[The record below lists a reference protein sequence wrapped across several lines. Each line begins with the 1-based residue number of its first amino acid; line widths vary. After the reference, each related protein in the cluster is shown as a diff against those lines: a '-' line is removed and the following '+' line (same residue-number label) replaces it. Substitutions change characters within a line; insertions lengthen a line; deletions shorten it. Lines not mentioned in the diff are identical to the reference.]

1 MTQSKATTGLEKIE
15 QLLNLES
22 LFLQRFCRLST
33 TDQAGRLIRIN
44 HVKYISSGNSYN
56 FFDSPPLLFMG
67 KLTIK
72 II

>member
-1 MTQSKATTGLEKIE
+1 MTQSKARTGLEKIE

-22 LFLQRFCRLST
+22 LLLQRFCRLCT
-33 TDQAGRLIRIN
+33 TDQAGRLIRVN
-44 HVKYISSGNSYN
+44 HFKYISSGNYYN
-56 FFDSPPLLFMG
+56 FFDSLPLLFMG